1 MEEFLIFLIIFAI
14 AIGQAWSQSQ
24 KKRKEY
30 EQKRKAQPVAQGAYE
45 KPPQS
50 EKMEVK
56 ETKKTFRGTKT
67 RVEPVAGEAKNAPKK
82 VKKEEAFPSKEKE
95 AVSGKELP
103 PQRETVKRKKKSK
116 SPFDLELDEAAKGVI
131 WMEVLS
137 PPRAKNPHP
146 FYRKRTFN
154 F

>member
-14 AIGQAWSQSQ
+14 AMGQAWSRSQ

-30 EQKRKAQPVAQGAYE
+30 EQKRKAQPVARGVYE

-67 RVEPVAGEAKNAPKK
+67 RVEPVAGEAKKAPKK
-82 VKKEEAFPSKEKE
+82 VKKEEEAFPSKEKE
-95 AVSGKELP
+95 AVSGKELL

-116 SPFDLELDEAAKGVI
+116 RPFDLELDEAAKGVI

-146 FYRKRTFN
+146 FYRNRTF
-154 F
+154 